1 MSNDPYKQLHESI
14 RAMRQEAKEMRDAA
28 SEIREE
34 IDKTLKL
41 FGWSDWEPHTVG
53 IIPRRVNGRW
63 YFKGDTV
70 YRKEKMWGL
79 SGSGRYKYG
88 DDFDI
93 LRETYE

>member
-1 MSNDPYKQLHESI
+1 MKNNFQQLHDSVT
-14 RAMRQEAKEMRDAA
+14 EMRDAASEMRNAA

-79 SGSGRYKYG
+79 SGSQQYKYG
-88 DDFDI
+88 DDFDV
-93 LRETYE
+93 LRDE